1 LFYQK
6 PKKMKKVKKI
16 MAVCAFCL
24 TSSFV
29 MNTSAESAS
38 KVYAACSTGAR
49 GWKQTVAIASA
60 EIATNIGIYYMLLG
74 TGAPGIAGVVCG
86 CAATM

>member
-1 LFYQK
+1 
-6 PKKMKKVKKI
+6 MEKVKKI

-38 KVYAACSTGAR
+38 KIYAACSAGAR
-49 GWKQTVAIASA
+49 GWKETAAIAIA
-60 EIATNIGIYYMLLG
+60 EMTTNVGIYYMLLG
-74 TGAPGIAGVVCG
+74 TGAPGIAGVACG
-86 CAATM
+86 CAATL